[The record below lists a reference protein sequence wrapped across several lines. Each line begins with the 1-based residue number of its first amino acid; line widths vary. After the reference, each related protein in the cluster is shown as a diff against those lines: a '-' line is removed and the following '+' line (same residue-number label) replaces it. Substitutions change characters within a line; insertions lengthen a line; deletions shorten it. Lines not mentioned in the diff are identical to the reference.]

1 LSDAPQPNALTEF
14 IGQLHER
21 AELQHHRYLVVLSGS
36 RIWGQQQVQ
45 QFINHTSSE
54 NPLWIGTAPD
64 PAYAHRNPGCA
75 HTVLGQEYDS
85 VVMDAHEGF
94 DVDDFGALSGV
105 LRGGGLF
112 YLLAPDFSEWRG
124 LIDRTTDKML
134 VAGYAPEQIGHRFI
148 QHLTHLLNEE
158 QHVVVIREGS
168 SVPLL
173 PLVLRDVAEPD
184 AFVLAQGK
192 FATSDQQRSV
202 KAIIAMFDSEESSA
216 VVLIADRG
224 RGKSSALG
232 IAAADLLQ
240 GVAEQ
245 IIVTGPRLNAVNAV
259 FERAA
264 AGMSECELSSAS
276 LKGAQ
281 GTLTFLAP
289 DELLLNPVQAD
300 LLMVDEA
307 AAIPGQMLRK
317 LLALYPR
324 VVFATTVHGYEGSGR
339 GFELRFAR
347 VLGRERPHWKRIRL
361 DQPVRWAANDPL
373 EAFSFRALLMDAA
386 PAVPEHLQ
394 DASPDACDYE
404 CLDRDAL
411 CEDESLLGEI
421 FGLLVAAHYR
431 TRPFDLRYLL
441 DAPNVLIY
449 VLRWQGYVVA
459 TAMLAKEGGF
469 DAQTSRYIYA
479 GLRRPRGHLLAQSLS
494 AHVGVESAPQK
505 NYLRVVRIAVHP
517 ELQGRGLGSALL
529 DAVIEDAKNKGV
541 DAIGTSFAADTRVLH
556 FWRRRGFHTVHVG
569 ISQEHTSGSHPL
581 MMLRPL
587 NETGMAVF
595 NEARQRYFARLQVL
609 LKDVLAGLDQ
619 DLRVQLIDDQPSE
632 VLMPETSHEL
642 LGFIYARRGFEIS
655 LYAIRPFVL
664 DLSVRG
670 LLAFLD
676 NRQQVLL
683 QRRIVEQEDWKNIVD
698 ELGLSGR
705 REAIELMRQTLAELV
720 DRTADETLL
729 RFRNDLM
736 QLDFGVHAT
745 SE

>member
-1 LSDAPQPNALTEF
+1 LSDPPQPNALTES
-14 IGQLHER
+14 IRILHER
-21 AELQHHRYLVVLSGS
+21 AKSDRHRYLVVLLGC
-36 RIWGQQQVQ
+36 RNWGQTQVQ
-45 QFINHTSSE
+45 QFINHTGSKH
-54 NPLWIGTAPD
+54 PLWIGTVPD
-64 PAYAHRNPGCA
+64 PAYAHRNPGNA
-75 HTVLGQEYDS
+75 HTVLGQEYDA
-85 VVMDAHEGF
+85 VVMDAHQGF

-105 LRGGGLF
+105 LCGGGLF
-112 YLLAPDFSEWRG
+112 YILAPDFPEWEG
-124 LIDRTTDKML
+124 LIDQATHKML

-148 QHLTHLLNEE
+148 RRLTRLLN
-158 QHVVVIREGS
+158 QDHHVVVFREGKV
-168 SVPLL
+168 VPRLTM
-173 PLVLRDVAEPD
+173 PAPD
-184 AFVLAQGK
+184 ASDIPASAQRQGK
-192 FATSDQQRSV
+192 FATLDQQQAV
-202 KAIIAMFDSEESSA
+202 AAITDLVDSGEASA

-232 IAAADLLQ
+232 IAAADLLRS
-240 GVAEQ
+240 VAER
-245 IIVTGPRLNAVNAV
+245 IIITGPRLNAVNAV

-264 AGMSECELSSAS
+264 TGMPECEHTSAIIKGPRGS
-276 LKGAQ
+276 LK
-281 GTLTFLAP
+281 FLAP

-307 AAIPGQMLRK
+307 AALPVQMLRQ

-347 VLGRERPHWKRIRL
+347 VLDSVRPQWKRIRL

-373 EAFSFRALLMDAA
+373 EALSFKALLMDAA
-386 PAVPEHLQ
+386 PAISGHLQ
-394 DASPDACDYE
+394 DVRPDSCE
-404 CLDRDAL
+404 HGCLDRDDL
-411 CEDESLLGEI
+411 CENEPLLAEL

-441 DAPNVLIY
+441 DAPNVLIH
-449 VLRWQGYVVA
+449 VLRWHGHVVA

-469 DAQTSRYIYA
+469 DPQTSRQIYA

-494 AHVGVESAPQK
+494 AHVGVESAPQSS
-505 NYLRVVRIAVHP
+505 YLRVVRIAVHP

-529 DAVIEDAKNKGV
+529 DYVIEDAKKRSV
-541 DAIGTSFAADTRVLH
+541 DAIGTSFAADTRVLG

-569 ISQEHTSGSHPL
+569 ISQEHTSGNRSL

-587 NETGMAVF
+587 NETGLAVF
-595 NEARQRYFARLQVL
+595 NEARQRYAARLQVL
-609 LKDVLAGLDQ
+609 LSDVLGNLDQ
-619 DLRVQLIDDQPSE
+619 DLRVQLLDDQPSE

-642 LGFIYARRGFEIS
+642 MGFAYARRGFEIS

-670 LLAFLD
+670 LLSTLD
-676 NRQQVLL
+676 GSRQVLL
-683 QRRIVEQEDWKNIVD
+683 QRRIVKQQDWKQVVD

-705 REAIELMRQTLAELV
+705 REAMDLMRQTLAELI
-720 DRTADETLL
+720 DRTASETML
-729 RFRNDLM
+729 RFRNELM
-736 QLDFGVHAT
+736 ELDFGVHAT